1 MERGSL
7 QSHLFVHTTVRYV
20 QRVLVHLDNNI
31 FHLLLLLQHTS
42 LVGGPNPSCCPI
54 CQKVCLGGEALMEH
68 MKYVHKDPNAS
79 GVPGNVA
86 LSNLFY
92 TQFCPQFW
100 QVRQSEQWTKSEMW
114 MSAFTK
120 PPLSLSLPTFVCFS
134 FSHLSFGHHKVP
146 LKWHHS

>member
-1 MERGSL
+1 
-7 QSHLFVHTTVRYV
+7 
-20 QRVLVHLDNNI
+20 
-31 FHLLLLLQHTS
+31 
-42 LVGGPNPSCCPI
+42 
-54 CQKVCLGGEALMEH
+54 MEH